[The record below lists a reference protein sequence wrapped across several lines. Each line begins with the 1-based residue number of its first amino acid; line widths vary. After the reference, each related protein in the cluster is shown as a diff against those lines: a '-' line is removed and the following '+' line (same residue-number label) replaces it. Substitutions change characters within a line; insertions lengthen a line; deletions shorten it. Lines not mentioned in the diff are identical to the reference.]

1 MADQAKVASIDSL
14 ESFRNSLVIF
24 MERVSKSID
33 EVGDTV
39 RRTRHWVQ
47 DEQYNYWISEKRRR
61 ERKLEQAEQ
70 ELYSSRLSTLQD
82 ASTEAQMNVR
92 RANRAIEEVDEKL
105 RLIKKWARD
114 YDSTVEPLA
123 RRLDTLQDLV
133 TTKYPQAVNYLVRT
147 IETLESYAQA
157 SAQNNNS
164 SDIPKSETKNKSQ

>member
-24 MERVSKSID
+24 MERVSKSIE

-39 RRTRHWVQ
+39 RRTKHWVQ

-92 RANRAIEEVDEKL
+92 RANRAIEEVEEKIK
-105 RLIKKWARD
+105 LIKKWARD
-114 YDSTVEPLA
+114 YDSIVEPLA
-123 RRLDTLQDLV
+123 RKLDTLQDLV
-133 TTKYPQAVNYLVRT
+133 TTKYPKAINYLVRT
-147 IETLESYAQA
+147 IETLESYAQV
-157 SAQNNNS
+157 SLQNN
-164 SDIPKSETKNKSQ
+164 DPTETPKSETKNKS

>member
-14 ESFRNSLVIF
+14 QSFRNSLVIF

-33 EVGDTV
+33 EVTDTV

-47 DEQYNYWISEKRRR
+47 DEQYNYWLNEKRKR

-82 ASTEAQMNVR
+82 TSTEAQMNVR
-92 RANRAIEEVDEKL
+92 RANRAIEEVEEKI

-114 YDSTVEPLA
+114 YDSVVEPLA

-133 TTKYPQAVNYLVRT
+133 TTKYPKAINYLVRT
-147 IETLESYAQA
+147 IETLESYAETSLQ
-157 SAQNNNS
+157 SGNPTQT
-164 SDIPKSETKNKSQ
+164 PKSETKDKP

>member
-92 RANRAIEEVDEKL
+92 RANRSIEEVEEKI

-123 RRLDTLQDLV
+123 RKLDALQDLV
-133 TTKYPQAVNYLVRT
+133 TTKYPKAVNYLVRT
-147 IETLESYAQA
+147 IETLESYAQV
-157 SAQNNNS
+157 SLQSN
-164 SDIPKSETKNKSQ
+164 DPTETPKSETKNKS

>member
-47 DEQYNYWISEKRRR
+47 DEQYNYWINEKRRR

-92 RANRAIEEVDEKL
+92 RANRAIEEVDEKI

-133 TTKYPQAVNYLVRT
+133 TTKYPKAVNYLVRT

-157 SAQNNNS
+157 SVQNNNS
-164 SDIPKSETKNKSQ
+164 SDIPKSETNNKS

>member
-47 DEQYNYWISEKRRR
+47 DEQYNYWINEKRRR

-92 RANRAIEEVDEKL
+92 RANRAIEEVDEKI

-133 TTKYPQAVNYLVRT
+133 TTKYPNAVNYLVRT

-157 SAQNNNS
+157 SVQNNNS
-164 SDIPKSETKNKSQ
+164 SDIPKSETKNKS

>member
-39 RRTRHWVQ
+39 RRTSHWVQ

-92 RANRAIEEVDEKL
+92 RANRAIEEVDEKI

-133 TTKYPQAVNYLVRT
+133 TTKYPKAVNYLVRT

-157 SAQNNNS
+157 SVQNNNS
-164 SDIPKSETKNKSQ
+164 SDIPKSETKNKS

>member
-92 RANRAIEEVDEKL
+92 RANRAIEEVEEKI
-105 RLIKKWARD
+105 RLIKKWGRD
-114 YDSTVEPLA
+114 YDSIVEPLA
-123 RRLDTLQDLV
+123 RKLDALQDLV
-133 TTKYPQAVNYLVRT
+133 TTKYPKAVNYLVRT
-147 IETLESYAQA
+147 IETLESYAQV
-157 SAQNNNS
+157 SLQSN
-164 SDIPKSETKNKSQ
+164 DPTETPKSETKNKS

>member
-24 MERVSKSID
+24 MERVSKSIE

-39 RRTRHWVQ
+39 RRTKHWVQ

-92 RANRAIEEVDEKL
+92 RANRAIEEVEEKIK
-105 RLIKKWARD
+105 LIKKWARD
-114 YDSTVEPLA
+114 YDSIVEPLA
-123 RRLDTLQDLV
+123 RKLDTLQDLV
-133 TTKYPQAVNYLVRT
+133 TTKYPKAINYLVRT
-147 IETLESYAQA
+147 IETLESYAQV
-157 SAQNNNS
+157 SLQSN
-164 SDIPKSETKNKSQ
+164 DPTETPKSETKNKS

>member
-92 RANRAIEEVDEKL
+92 RANRAIEEVEEKI

-123 RRLDTLQDLV
+123 RKLDALQDLV
-133 TTKYPQAVNYLVRT
+133 TTKYPKAVNHLVRT
-147 IETLESYAQA
+147 IETLESYAQV
-157 SAQNNNS
+157 SLQS
-164 SDIPKSETKNKSQ
+164 TDPTETPKSETKNKS

>member
-47 DEQYNYWISEKRRR
+47 DEQYNYWINEKRRR

-92 RANRAIEEVDEKL
+92 RANRAIEEVDEKI

-133 TTKYPQAVNYLVRT
+133 TTKYPKAVNYLVRT

-157 SAQNNNS
+157 SVQNNNS
-164 SDIPKSETKNKSQ
+164 SDIPKSETKNKS

>member
-70 ELYSSRLSTLQD
+70 ELYSSRLSPLQD

-92 RANRAIEEVDEKL
+92 RANRAIEEVEEKI

-114 YDSTVEPLA
+114 YDSIVEPLA
-123 RRLDTLQDLV
+123 RKLDALQDLV
-133 TTKYPQAVNYLVRT
+133 TTKYPKAVNYLVRT

-157 SAQNNNS
+157 SLQNN
-164 SDIPKSETKNKSQ
+164 DPTETPKSETKNKS